1 MKHFLDEK
9 ISAIVKNI
17 TTPFDCVNI
26 RIECP
31 LDTGIKVECKGQ
43 RGRDMFSPV
52 IPGGVRIF
60 FQFVEKMRHRADTAQ
75 FNVVDIKVS
84 ADGSYQYDVIFDEK
98 VQNDAEENIRQD

>member
-1 MKHFLDEK
+1 MKNFLDEK

-43 RGRDMFSPV
+43 RGKEVFSPV
-52 IPGGVRIF
+52 IPGGIRIF
-60 FQFVEKMRHRADTAQ
+60 FQFVEKVRHSTDIDL
-75 FNVVDIKVS
+75 FNIVDIKVS
-84 ADGSYQYDVIFDEK
+84 ADGSYQYDVSFDKEI
-98 VQNDAEENIRQD
+98 QNRAEENIRQD